1 MKKLLCFIIIV
12 VSIICLWQKD
22 LITKFISQKIIYK
35 DTVLVENANEYYKN
49 SDFLLIKNTDKFIV
63 KDKSQFLDIIYTTLN
78 NGWQDF
84 NFFCD
89 YTYNSCIND
98 LYDIIENTDYIQA
111 INNYVDPF
119 NSYATIN
126 FTTDS
131 LGKINIKLDKAYS
144 NNQISK
150 INEVIENFIKN
161 NIQPTLSD
169 RQKIK
174 LFHDFVIDN
183 TVYDQDFKLDMDK
196 NSYPYHPYNAYGPLI
211 EGKGIC
217 SGYSDA
223 MAIFLDKIGVKNY
236 KVSNKEHIWNVVYLD
251 STWYHLDL
259 TWDDPVTSNGQQVVL
274 YDFYLITTNSL
285 KQKQTTQHEYNIDLY
300 KELK

>member
-49 SDFLLIKNTDKFIV
+49 SDFLLIKNTDNFIV

-78 NGWQDF
+78 KGWQDF

-131 LGKINIKLDKAYS
+131 LGKINIKLDKSYS
-144 NNQISK
+144 NNQINK
-150 INEVIENFIKN
+150 INEIIENFIKN

>member
-63 KDKSQFLDIIYTTLN
+63 KDKSQFLDIIYTILN

-150 INEVIENFIKN
+150 INEIIENFIKN

>member
-1 MKKLLCFIIIV
+1 MKKLLCFIIIA

-78 NGWQDF
+78 NCWQDF

-144 NNQISK
+144 NNQISR
-150 INEVIENFIKN
+150 INEIIENFIKN

-183 TVYDQDFKLDMDK
+183 TIYDQSFKLDMDK
-196 NSYPYHPYNAYGPLI
+196 SSYPYHPYNAYGPLV

>member
-63 KDKSQFLDIIYTTLN
+63 KDKSQFLDIIYTILN

-131 LGKINIKLDKAYS
+131 LGKINIKLDKSYS
-144 NNQISK
+144 NNQVSK
-150 INEVIENFIKN
+150 INEIIENFIKN

>member
-183 TVYDQDFKLDMDK
+183 TVYDSDRSDNNTIRYKSDT
-196 NSYPYHPYNAYGPLI
+196 AYGTLLQ
-211 EGKGIC
+211 
-217 SGYSDA
+217 GYSLCGGYADS
-223 MAIFLDKIGVKNY
+223 MALILNDMGIVNY
-236 KVSNKEHIWNVVYLD
+236 KVSSDHHVWNAVLID
-251 STWYHLDL
+251 DKWYHLDL
-259 TWDDPVTSNGQQVVL
+259 TWDDPVTQDGTNLIEKDFFLIDTAKL
-274 YDFYLITTNSL
+274 YEIESQEHNFDSTVYS
-285 KQKQTTQHEYNIDLY
+285 
-300 KELK
+300 ELKEKI